1 MTVFLVYFK
10 YLKNY
15 IGGKMSSPQIQNAL
29 QTVNCLVPLVED
41 AERHFK
47 SARNW
52 SFLDVL
58 GGGFLTDLVKYHKL
72 NKASDSMNEINYL
85 MQKLS
90 RELGSLEI
98 PNDYR
103 MQLGGFLTF
112 ADFFFD
118 GVFVDAYM
126 TSKIMNSLD
135 EVQKLKERLY
145 ILKSKL
151 EQM

>member
-29 QTVNCLVPLVED
+29 QTVNRLVLLVED

-58 GGGFLTDLVKYHKL
+58 G
-72 NKASDSMNEINYL
+72 
-85 MQKLS
+85 
-90 RELGSLEI
+90 
-98 PNDYR
+98 
-103 MQLGGFLTF
+103 GGFLTF